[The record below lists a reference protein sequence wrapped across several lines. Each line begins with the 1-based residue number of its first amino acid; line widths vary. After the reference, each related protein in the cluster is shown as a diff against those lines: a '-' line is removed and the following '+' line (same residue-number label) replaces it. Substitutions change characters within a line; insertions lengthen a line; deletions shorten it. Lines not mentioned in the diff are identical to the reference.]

1 MIDGRAHCQN
11 AVLKLEKKEAGKLLT
26 SSSILI
32 KFFPDYASVDIMR
45 TRNML
50 SVYCSDNIFVP
61 SWTSLLNAF
70 VKTTHA
76 SLANQKTDYVKL
88 FRIL

>member
-26 SSSILI
+26 GSSILI
-32 KFFPDYASVDIMR
+32 NFFPDYASVDIMR

-50 SVYCSDNIFVP
+50 SVYFS
-61 SWTSLLNAF
+61 
-70 VKTTHA
+70 
-76 SLANQKTDYVKL
+76 
-88 FRIL
+88 R

>member
-1 MIDGRAHCQN
+1 MIDGRVHCQN

-32 KFFPDYASVDIMR
+32 NFFPDYASVDIMR

-50 SVYCSDNIFVP
+50 SVYCS
-61 SWTSLLNAF
+61 
-70 VKTTHA
+70 
-76 SLANQKTDYVKL
+76 
-88 FRIL
+88 R